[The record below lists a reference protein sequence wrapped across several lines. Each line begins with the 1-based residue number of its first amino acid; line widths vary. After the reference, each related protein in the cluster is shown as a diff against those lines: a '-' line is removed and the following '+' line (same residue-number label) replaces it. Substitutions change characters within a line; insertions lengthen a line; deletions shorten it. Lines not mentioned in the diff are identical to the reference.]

1 MTRARYSRCA
11 LYLRTMVAAGI
22 ACACNADALAL
33 SPAGAAA
40 PPPAQTASALLAKIK
55 LLGHPVARL
64 TVGTQVRVQGMAMN
78 ADSKQHDA
86 FLSAT
91 LFNGQGGV
99 VGHAMGKAEDLKP
112 GRKVAYT
119 LTGSVT
125 AASWAMVRVKVT
137 RVTENVGGAGTD

>member
-1 MTRARYSRCA
+1 M
-11 LYLRTMVAAGI
+11 
-22 ACACNADALAL
+22 
-33 SPAGAAA
+33 
-40 PPPAQTASALLAKIK
+40 LAKIK

-112 GRKVAYT
+112 GRKVAYA

>member
-1 MTRARYSRCA
+1 
-11 LYLRTMVAAGI
+11 MVAAGMI
-22 ACACNADALAL
+22 ACSACALTL
-33 SPAGAAA
+33 PPVGVAAP
-40 PPPAQTASALLAKIK
+40 PPPAQTAPALLAKIK

-91 LFNGQGGV
+91 LFNGQGSV
-99 VGHAMGKAEDLKP
+99 VGHALGKAEDLKP

>member
-1 MTRARYSRCA
+1 MTRARYSRRA
-11 LYLRTMVAAGI
+11 LYVRAIGAAGI
-22 ACACNADALAL
+22 ACATCALTL
-33 SPAGAAA
+33 PPAGAAL
-40 PPPAQTASALLAKIK
+40 PPPAQTAPALLAKIK

-112 GRKVAYT
+112 GRKVAYA